1 MQKFSSCFTAALLLA
16 ASGVAANASSV
27 NIYLSS
33 PFTQTAQT
41 SGAPDANGNY
51 AAGYTNAVSETF
63 DGSGVTTGTTYTTFT
78 STGLSYNTDTS
89 PATATPAPN
98 QAKFSTSAGNF
109 SIIANGEYGGGG
121 QGNYLG
127 VNNGGTTTL
136 QLSAPVGYLGLEW
149 CAVDNGN
156 SLTLYDQNNNA
167 IGTFNAGSF
176 TSFLGGQTN
185 VTALNGTSYPTANY
199 KGQPTGTS
207 TTNPTNGRQDA
218 TEYFAY
224 VDFIANSGTKISKI
238 VLSESSGSTF
248 ESDNYAILTTA
259 PAAQGSFVYLTSV
272 PEPSTWAF
280 FAAAGGAL
288 VFTVLRRRAS

>member
-1 MQKFSSCFTAALLLA
+1 MHKFSSFFTAALLLA

-27 NIYLSS
+27 NVYLSS

-63 DGSGVTTGTTYTTFT
+63 DGSGVTTGTPYTTFT

-89 PATATPAPN
+89 PATAIPAPN
-98 QAKFSTSAGNF
+98 QATFSVAAGNF
-109 SIIANGEYGGGG
+109 SFIGNNQYGGGG

-127 VNNGGTTTL
+127 VSNGGTTTL

-156 SLTLYDQNNNA
+156 SLTLYDQNNNP
-167 IGTFNAGSF
+167 IGTLNAASF
-176 TSFLGGQTN
+176 ANFLGGQTN
-185 VTALNGTSYPTANY
+185 ITALNGSSYATANY
-199 KGQPTGTS
+199 LGRPTGTS
-207 TTNPTNGRQDA
+207 TTTGRSDA

-238 VLSESSGSTF
+238 VLSQSSGSTF

-280 FAAAGGAL
+280 FAAAGGGL
-288 VFTVLRRRAS
+288 VFTVLRRRAN